1 MNARSLLPTTRRR
14 LVLIG
19 AGGVAAVGLAAFLA
33 IAQDNGKQDP
43 DGADAAA
50 LVNEPAIPPD
60 LVPVVASEPL
70 PALHEA
76 PTNTERRDLFIAY
89 LAPIV
94 AKVNENVR
102 KRRAAVLAVERRLD
116 QADELDPEVAA
127 WVEAMVERYRVDATT
142 TAEQI
147 DALKHRIDIVPVSL
161 AVAQAGIES
170 AWGTSRFARQGNNLF
185 GKWCFSPGCG
195 IVPARRPPTATY
207 EVEAYD
213 DVAGSVRSYIH
224 HLNSHPIYEIMRE
237 RRATARAEQR
247 PPTGTD
253 LAAGL
258 EFYSAKGNEYVEI
271 IRHVIHT
278 NDLETLAQ
286 SDLAQAD

>member
-1 MNARSLLPTTRRR
+1 MYARSVRSATRKR
-14 LVLIG
+14 LVLLG
-19 AGGVAAVGLAAFLA
+19 ASGVAAVALVVLLASAYDNA
-33 IAQDNGKQDP
+33 RQD
-43 DGADAAA
+43 ADAAGTVA
-50 LVNEPAIPPD
+50 RVDEPAVPPE

-70 PALHEA
+70 PPLHEA
-76 PTNTERRDLFIAY
+76 PTNTERRDRFIAY

-94 AKVNENVR
+94 SEVNDNVR
-102 KRRAAVLAVERRLD
+102 KRRAAVLTVEQRLERTG
-116 QADELDPEVAA
+116 ELAPEEAA
-127 WVEAMVERYRVDATT
+127 WVDAMVERYRVDATT
-142 TAEQI
+142 TADQI
-147 DALKHRIDIVPVSL
+147 GGLKHRIDIVPVSL

-170 AWGTSRFARQGNNLF
+170 AWGTSRFAREGNNLF

-237 RRATARAEQR
+237 RRAEARAEQR
-247 PPTGTD
+247 PPMGAD

-258 EFYSAKGNEYVEI
+258 EFYSAKGYEYVEI

-278 NDLETLAQ
+278 NELDDLVQ
-286 SDLAQAD
+286 SDLAQAE